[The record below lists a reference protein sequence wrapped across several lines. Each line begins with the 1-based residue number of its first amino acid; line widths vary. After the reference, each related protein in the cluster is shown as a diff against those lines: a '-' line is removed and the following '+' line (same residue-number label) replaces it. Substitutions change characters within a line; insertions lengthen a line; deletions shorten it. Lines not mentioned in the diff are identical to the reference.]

1 MIASEW
7 HVGQLVWS
15 LLWLSL
21 FLIWLWLLISV
32 FVDVFASH
40 ELSGP
45 VKALWVLF
53 VIVAPYLGVFVY
65 VVARGGRMRPVG
77 RRLGLASPTEPAAP
91 ARPVLSPRSGR
102 CDRHAQCRTRRRS
115 DHRGG
120 IPHPEGG
127 DPRRRTRSLTRSARA
142 DRRLSSCRT
151 CRSVRVCAPG

>member
-77 RRLGLASPTEPAAP
+77 RRLGLASPTEPAVLE
-91 ARPVLSPRSGR
+91 RPVLSRDQVDAIAALNAERDAGR
-102 CDRHAQCRTRRRS
+102 ITAAEYRTRRAETL
-115 DHRGG
+115 G
-120 IPHPEGG
+120 E
-127 DPRRRTRSLTRSARA
+127 
-142 DRRLSSCRT
+142 
-151 CRSVRVCAPG
+151 